1 MMHLITG
8 GSASGKSSYAED
20 MALETGRKN
29 RIYLAT
35 MQPYGEEGRSRV
47 EKHCAMRAGKGFRT
61 IECYDHLERVNL
73 YDAVPPIPDVREMFP
88 VNDEIR
94 PEHTVILLECISNL
108 TANEQFGAGG
118 TDDEIISRILNGIEV
133 IKTISQDQIIVT
145 NEVFSDGISYDADT
159 MRYIGIL
166 GRINQK
172 LAEQA
177 DRVTEVVYGIPIR
190 IQ

>member
-8 GSASGKSSYAED
+8 GSASGKSSYAES

-35 MQPYGEEGRSRV
+35 MQPYGEEGRCRV
-47 EKHCAMRAGKGFRT
+47 EKHRVMRAGKGFRT
-61 IECYDHLERVNL
+61 IECYDHLDRTSL
-73 YDAVPPIPDVREMFP
+73 CDTAPFIPDAREMFS
-88 VNDEIR
+88 VNDDIC

-118 TDDEIISRILNGIEV
+118 TDDEIISRILNGIET
-133 IKTISQDQIIVT
+133 IKTMSQDQIIVT
-145 NEVFSDGISYDADT
+145 NEVFSDGITYDADT

-172 LAEQA
+172 LANQA

-190 IQ
+190 IK

>member
-8 GSASGKSSYAED
+8 GSASGKSSYAEN
-20 MALETGRKN
+20 MALKTGRKN

-47 EKHCAMRAGKGFRT
+47 EKHRAMRAGKGFRT
-61 IECYDHLERVNL
+61 IECYDHLEQINL
-73 YDAVPPIPDVREMFP
+73 YEAAPSIPDVREMFP
-88 VNDEIR
+88 VNDDIR

-118 TDDEIISRILNGIEV
+118 TDDEIISRILNGIETV
-133 IKTISQDQIIVT
+133 KAISQDQIIVT
-145 NEVFSDGISYDADT
+145 NEVFSDGISYDEDT

-172 LAEQA
+172 LADQA
-177 DRVTEVVYGIPIR
+177 DQVTEVVYGIPIR